1 MTPPPLHPTR
11 RRLLAAAPLGA
22 LLAACG
28 GGSETAAPTIQE
40 FALAAPALVGA
51 PARLR
56 VRFSGGSGRIEPGL
70 GTVTTD
76 TVVETPPLAAAQRY
90 RLIVSA
96 PGVGDTTRELTIQP
110 TWRNRLRSFD
120 APPMTGHAT
129 VALTDGSA
137 LVLGGSRG
145 EGVLSSAIDR
155 FDPAT
160 LRVTRLGQLATGRSD
175 MSAVPLEDG
184 RVLVFGGSTSGVQP
198 PFAEIVDPRSGA
210 ASSGGWMMLPR
221 SRHAALRLA
230 DGRVAAV
237 GGSQRNSIEIW
248 SPERNAWSLAAN
260 RMAHTREH
268 ATASLL
274 PGGRVLIVGGYTPA
288 MNYRFA
294 EIFDPADESFTPV
307 ANAPSERRWLHA
319 ALSLADGSVLIV
331 GGEDDNGALPGVWR
345 FDVGTQRF
353 VAQAPLTTARS
364 VVRAVVTPEDEVL
377 LYGGEQQADQAL
389 ASGVAWRGGSQRALP
404 DMATP
409 RAWHSLTRL
418 ADGRLLVLGGQH
430 RTSLVGGGML
440 YD

>member
-1 MTPPPLHPTR
+1 MTPQSPHPNR
-11 RRLLAAAPLGA
+11 RRLLAAAPLSA

-28 GGSETAAPTIQE
+28 GGSETAAPTILE

-56 VRFSGGSGRIEPGL
+56 VRFIGGSGRIEPGL
-70 GTVTTD
+70 GAVVSD
-76 TVVETPPLAAAQRY
+76 TVVETPSLAAPQRY

-96 PGVGDTTRELTIQP
+96 PGVGETTRELAVEP
-110 TWRNRLRSFD
+110 MWRDRLRSFD
-120 APPMTGHAT
+120 APAMTGHAA
-129 VALTDGSA
+129 VALADGSA

-145 EGVLSSAIDR
+145 EVVLSSAIDR

-160 LRVTRLGQLATGRSD
+160 QRFTRLGQLATGRSD
-175 MSAVPLEDG
+175 MSAVPLGDG

-198 PFAEIVDPRSGA
+198 PFAEIVDGRTGA
-210 ASSGGWMMLPR
+210 VSAGGWMMLPR

-237 GGSQRNSIEIW
+237 GGTQRNSLELW
-248 SPERNAWSLAAN
+248 SPDRNAWALAGN

-288 MNYRFA
+288 MNYSFA
-294 EIFDPADESFTPV
+294 EIFDPVQETFTPV
-307 ANAPSERRWLHA
+307 PNAPSERRWLHA
-319 ALSLADGSVLIV
+319 ALSLSDGSVLIV
-331 GGEDDNGALPGVWR
+331 GGENDAGALASIWR
-345 FDVGTQRF
+345 FDIATQRF
-353 VAQAPLTTARS
+353 VAQNALTSARS

-377 LYGGEQQADQAL
+377 LYGGEQQADEGL
-389 ASGVAWRGGSQRALP
+389 GSGVAWRGGSQRALP
-404 DMATP
+404 EMTVP

-418 ADGRLLVLGGQH
+418 ADGRLLLLGGQH
-430 RTSLVGGGML
+430 RGNLVGGGML